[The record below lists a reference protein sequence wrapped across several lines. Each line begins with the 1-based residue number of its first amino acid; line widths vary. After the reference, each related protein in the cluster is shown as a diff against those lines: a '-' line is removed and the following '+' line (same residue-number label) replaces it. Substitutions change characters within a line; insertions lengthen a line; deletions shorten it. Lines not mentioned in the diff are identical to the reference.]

1 MCHTTEIYSFSIE
14 IGVFIIGLVAII
26 GFFITKTKGYGRYTI
41 SALLILVVIV
51 LASFLFIS
59 GKIEKEMITN
69 LFFAVIG
76 FAGGLFTTN
85 KEEVK

>member
-1 MCHTTEIYSFSIE
+1 MSEINSFSVE

-26 GFFITKTKGYGRYTI
+26 GFFITKTKGYGPYTI
-41 SALLILVVIV
+41 SALLILVTIV

-85 KEEVK
+85 KEEAK